1 MNRTPKV
8 AAVQDLSGLGRCS
21 LSVILPVLSVMGTQ
35 CCPLPTAVLS
45 AHTAFPAPEAAAFQ
59 DLTGAMEQTLD
70 HWEALHVTFDAI
82 YSGFLGSLQQI
93 ALLRRLI
100 QQFRQK
106 ETLVLIDPVMGDHG
120 RVYRTY
126 TQEMCEQ
133 TALLAAEA
141 DLITPNLTEAAL
153 LLGEPFDR
161 IPTTQAGIE
170 AWLQRL
176 SCEQTALL
184 AAEADLITPNLTEAA
199 LLLGEPFDRIPTTQA
214 GIEAWLQRL
223 SLDGKRSVVI
233 TGVSLAPKTLGAGCL
248 DGASGKIRF
257 AMARQEPGQFF
268 GTGDLFAAVLLGSL
282 LRGEALSEA
291 TARAVDFIQ
300 KAVARTLAAGT
311 PMLEGVQFE
320 PLLQELV

>member
-21 LSVILPVLSVMGTQ
+21 LSVVLPVLSVMGAQ

-59 DLTGAMEQTLD
+59 DLTGAMEQTLR
-70 HWEALHVTFDAI
+70 HWEALHTSFDAI

-93 ALLRRLI
+93 GVLRRLI
-100 QQFRQK
+100 QRFRRK

-126 TQEMCEQ
+126 TSEMCEQ
-133 TALLAAEA
+133 MIQLAAEA

-161 IPTTQAGIE
+161 IPASQAGIE
-170 AWLQRL
+170 EWLR
-176 SCEQTALL
+176 
-184 AAEADLITPNLTEAA
+184 
-199 LLLGEPFDRIPTTQA
+199 
-214 GIEAWLQRL
+214 RL
-223 SLDGKRSVVI
+223 SLRGKRSVVI
-233 TGVSLAPKTLGAGCL
+233 TGVSLAPKALGAGCL
-248 DGASGKIRF
+248 DARSGKIRF
-257 AMARQEPGQFF
+257 AMAHQEPGQFF

-282 LRGEALSEA
+282 LRGETLSES

-300 KAVARTLAAGT
+300 KSVARTLAAGT

-320 PLLQELV
+320 PLLRELL

>member
-21 LSVILPVLSVMGTQ
+21 LSVVLPVLSVMGAQ

-59 DLTGAMEQTLD
+59 DLTGAMEQTLR
-70 HWEALHVTFDAI
+70 HWEALHTSFDAI
-82 YSGFLGSLQQI
+82 YSGFLGSPQQI
-93 ALLRRLI
+93 GVLRRLI
-100 QQFRQK
+100 QRFRRK

-126 TQEMCEQ
+126 TPEMCEQ
-133 TALLAAEA
+133 MIQLAAEA

-153 LLGEPFDR
+153 LLGEPFDH
-161 IPTTQAGIE
+161 IPDSQAGIE
-170 AWLQRL
+170 TWLR
-176 SCEQTALL
+176 
-184 AAEADLITPNLTEAA
+184 
-199 LLLGEPFDRIPTTQA
+199 
-214 GIEAWLQRL
+214 RL

-233 TGVSLAPKTLGAGCL
+233 TGVSLAPKALGAGCL
-248 DGASGKIRF
+248 DARSGKIRF

-282 LRGEALSEA
+282 LRGETLSES

-300 KAVARTLAAGT
+300 KSVARTLAAGT
-311 PMLEGVQFE
+311 PMREGVHLE
-320 PLLQELV
+320 PLLGELL

>member
-21 LSVILPVLSVMGTQ
+21 LSVVLPVLSVMGAQ

-59 DLTGAMEQTLD
+59 DLTGAMEQTLR
-70 HWEALHVTFDAI
+70 HWEALHTSFDAI
-82 YSGFLGSLQQI
+82 YSGFLGSPQQI
-93 ALLRRLI
+93 GVLRRLI
-100 QQFRQK
+100 QRFRRK

-126 TQEMCEQ
+126 TPEMCEQ
-133 TALLAAEA
+133 MIQLAAEA

-153 LLGEPFDR
+153 LLGEPFDH
-161 IPTTQAGIE
+161 IPTSQAGIE
-170 AWLQRL
+170 EWLR
-176 SCEQTALL
+176 
-184 AAEADLITPNLTEAA
+184 
-199 LLLGEPFDRIPTTQA
+199 
-214 GIEAWLQRL
+214 RL
-223 SLDGKRSVVI
+223 SLGGKRSVVI
-233 TGVSLAPKTLGAGCL
+233 TGVSLAPKALGAGCL
-248 DGASGKIRF
+248 DARSGKIRF
-257 AMARQEPGQFF
+257 AMAHQEPGQFF

-282 LRGEALSEA
+282 LRGETLSES

-300 KAVARTLAAGT
+300 KSVARTLAAGT

-320 PLLQELV
+320 PLLRELL

>member
-21 LSVILPVLSVMGTQ
+21 LSVVLPVLSVMGAQ

-59 DLTGAMEQTLD
+59 DLTGAMEQTLR
-70 HWEALHVTFDAI
+70 HWEALHTSFDAI
-82 YSGFLGSLQQI
+82 YSGFLGSPQQI
-93 ALLRRLI
+93 GVLRRLI
-100 QQFRQK
+100 QRFRRK

-126 TQEMCEQ
+126 TPEMCEQ
-133 TALLAAEA
+133 MIQLAAEA

-153 LLGEPFDR
+153 LLGEPFDH
-161 IPTTQAGIE
+161 IPASQAGIE
-170 AWLQRL
+170 EWLR
-176 SCEQTALL
+176 
-184 AAEADLITPNLTEAA
+184 
-199 LLLGEPFDRIPTTQA
+199 
-214 GIEAWLQRL
+214 RL
-223 SLDGKRSVVI
+223 SLGGKRSVVI
-233 TGVSLAPKTLGAGCL
+233 TGVSLALKALGAGCL
-248 DGASGKIRF
+248 DARSGKIRF
-257 AMARQEPGQFF
+257 AMAHQEPGQFF

-282 LRGEALSEA
+282 LRGETLSES

-300 KAVARTLAAGT
+300 KSVARTLAAGT

-320 PLLQELV
+320 PLLRELL

>member
-21 LSVILPVLSVMGTQ
+21 LSVVLPVLSVMGAQ

-59 DLTGAMEQTLD
+59 DLTGAMEQTLR
-70 HWEALHVTFDAI
+70 HWEALHTSFDAI

-93 ALLRRLI
+93 GVLRRLI
-100 QQFRQK
+100 QRFRQK

-126 TQEMCEQ
+126 TPEMCAQ
-133 TALLAAEA
+133 MIQLAAEA

-161 IPTTQAGIE
+161 IPASQAGIE
-170 AWLQRL
+170 EWLR
-176 SCEQTALL
+176 
-184 AAEADLITPNLTEAA
+184 
-199 LLLGEPFDRIPTTQA
+199 
-214 GIEAWLQRL
+214 RL
-223 SLDGKRSVVI
+223 SLGGKRSVVI
-233 TGVSLAPKTLGAGCL
+233 TGVGLAPKALGAGCL
-248 DGASGKIRF
+248 DARSGKIRF

-282 LRGEALSEA
+282 LRGETLSES

-300 KAVARTLAAGT
+300 KSVARTLAAGT

-320 PLLQELV
+320 PLLRELL

>member
-176 SCEQTALL
+176 S
-184 AAEADLITPNLTEAA
+184 
-199 LLLGEPFDRIPTTQA
+199 
-214 GIEAWLQRL
+214 
-223 SLDGKRSVVI
+223 LDGKRSVVI

-282 LRGEALSEA
+282 LRGEALSDA

-300 KAVARTLAAGT
+300 KAVARTLTAGT

>member
-21 LSVILPVLSVMGTQ
+21 LSVVLPVLSVMGAQ

-59 DLTGAMEQTLD
+59 DLTGAMEQTLR
-70 HWEALHVTFDAI
+70 HWEALHTSFDAI
-82 YSGFLGSLQQI
+82 YSGFLGSPQQI
-93 ALLRRLI
+93 GVLRRLI
-100 QQFRQK
+100 QRFRRK

-126 TQEMCEQ
+126 TPEMCEQ
-133 TALLAAEA
+133 MIQLAAEA

-161 IPTTQAGIE
+161 IPASQAGIE
-170 AWLQRL
+170 EWLR
-176 SCEQTALL
+176 
-184 AAEADLITPNLTEAA
+184 
-199 LLLGEPFDRIPTTQA
+199 
-214 GIEAWLQRL
+214 RL
-223 SLDGKRSVVI
+223 SLGGKRSVVI
-233 TGVSLAPKTLGAGCL
+233 TGVSLAPKALGAGCL
-248 DGASGKIRF
+248 DARSGKIRF

-268 GTGDLFAAVLLGSL
+268 GTGDLFAAVLVGSL
-282 LRGEALSEA
+282 LRGETLSES

-300 KAVARTLAAGT
+300 KSVARTLAAGT

-320 PLLQELV
+320 PLLRELL

>member
-21 LSVILPVLSVMGTQ
+21 LSVVLPVLSVMGAQ

-59 DLTGAMEQTLD
+59 DLTGAMEQTLR
-70 HWEALHVTFDAI
+70 HWEALHTSFDAI
-82 YSGFLGSLQQI
+82 YSGFLGSPQQI
-93 ALLRRLI
+93 GVLRRLI
-100 QQFRQK
+100 QRFRRK

-126 TQEMCEQ
+126 TPEMCEQ
-133 TALLAAEA
+133 MIQLAAEA

-153 LLGEPFDR
+153 LLGEPFDH
-161 IPTTQAGIE
+161 IPASQAGIE
-170 AWLQRL
+170 EWLR
-176 SCEQTALL
+176 
-184 AAEADLITPNLTEAA
+184 
-199 LLLGEPFDRIPTTQA
+199 
-214 GIEAWLQRL
+214 RL
-223 SLDGKRSVVI
+223 SLGGKRSVVI
-233 TGVSLAPKTLGAGCL
+233 TGVSLAPKALGAGCL
-248 DGASGKIRF
+248 DARSGKIRF
-257 AMARQEPGQFF
+257 AMAHQEPGQFF

-282 LRGEALSEA
+282 LRGETLSES

-300 KAVARTLAAGT
+300 KSVARTLAAGT

-320 PLLQELV
+320 PLLRELL

>member
-21 LSVILPVLSVMGTQ
+21 LSVVLPVLSVMGAQ

-59 DLTGAMEQTLD
+59 DLTGAMEQTLR
-70 HWEALHVTFDAI
+70 HWEALHTSFDAI
-82 YSGFLGSLQQI
+82 YSGFLGSPQQI
-93 ALLRRLI
+93 GVLRRLI
-100 QQFRQK
+100 QRFRRK

-126 TQEMCEQ
+126 TPEMCEQ
-133 TALLAAEA
+133 MIQLAAEA

-161 IPTTQAGIE
+161 IPASQAGIE
-170 AWLQRL
+170 EWLR
-176 SCEQTALL
+176 
-184 AAEADLITPNLTEAA
+184 
-199 LLLGEPFDRIPTTQA
+199 
-214 GIEAWLQRL
+214 RL
-223 SLDGKRSVVI
+223 SLGGKRSVVI
-233 TGVSLAPKTLGAGCL
+233 TGVSLAPKALGAGCL
-248 DGASGKIRF
+248 DARSGKIRF

-282 LRGEALSEA
+282 LRGETLSES

-300 KAVARTLAAGT
+300 KSVARTLAAGT

-320 PLLQELV
+320 PLLRELL

>member
-70 HWEALHVTFDAI
+70 HWEALHVTFDAL

-153 LLGEPFDR
+153 LLGEPF
-161 IPTTQAGIE
+161 
-170 AWLQRL
+170 
-176 SCEQTALL
+176 
-184 AAEADLITPNLTEAA
+184 N
-199 LLLGEPFDRIPTTQA
+199 RIPTTQA

-300 KAVARTLAAGT
+300 KAVARTLTAGT

>member
-21 LSVILPVLSVMGTQ
+21 LSVVLPVLSVMGAQ

-59 DLTGAMEQTLD
+59 DLTGAMEQTLR
-70 HWEALHVTFDAI
+70 HWEALHTSFDAI

-93 ALLRRLI
+93 GVLRRLI
-100 QQFRQK
+100 QRFRRK

-126 TQEMCEQ
+126 TPEMCEQ
-133 TALLAAEA
+133 MIQLAAEA

-161 IPTTQAGIE
+161 IPASQAGIE
-170 AWLQRL
+170 EWLR
-176 SCEQTALL
+176 
-184 AAEADLITPNLTEAA
+184 
-199 LLLGEPFDRIPTTQA
+199 
-214 GIEAWLQRL
+214 RL
-223 SLDGKRSVVI
+223 SLGGKRSVVI
-233 TGVSLAPKTLGAGCL
+233 TGVSLAPKALGAGCL
-248 DGASGKIRF
+248 DARSGKIRF
-257 AMARQEPGQFF
+257 AMAHQEPGQFF

-282 LRGEALSEA
+282 LRGETLSES

-300 KAVARTLAAGT
+300 KSVARTLAAGT

-320 PLLQELV
+320 PLLRELL

>member
-21 LSVILPVLSVMGTQ
+21 LSVVLPVLSVMGAQ

-59 DLTGAMEQTLD
+59 GLTGAMEQTLR
-70 HWEALHVTFDAI
+70 HWEALHTSFDAI

-93 ALLRRLI
+93 GVLRRLI
-100 QQFRQK
+100 QRFRRK

-120 RVYRTY
+120 QVYRTY
-126 TQEMCEQ
+126 TPEMCEQ
-133 TALLAAEA
+133 MIQLAAEA

-153 LLGEPFDR
+153 LLGEPFDH
-161 IPTTQAGIE
+161 IPASQAGIE
-170 AWLQRL
+170 EWLR
-176 SCEQTALL
+176 
-184 AAEADLITPNLTEAA
+184 
-199 LLLGEPFDRIPTTQA
+199 
-214 GIEAWLQRL
+214 RL
-223 SLDGKRSVVI
+223 SLGGKRSVVI
-233 TGVSLAPKTLGAGCL
+233 TGVSLAPKALGAGCL
-248 DGASGKIRF
+248 DTRSGKIRF
-257 AMARQEPGQFF
+257 AMAHQEPGQFF

-282 LRGEALSEA
+282 LRGETLSES

-300 KAVARTLAAGT
+300 KSVARTLAAGT

-320 PLLQELV
+320 PLLRELL

>member
-1 MNRTPKV
+1 M
-8 AAVQDLSGLGRCS
+8 
-21 LSVILPVLSVMGTQ
+21 
-35 CCPLPTAVLS
+35 
-45 AHTAFPAPEAAAFQ
+45 
-59 DLTGAMEQTLD
+59 
-70 HWEALHVTFDAI
+70 
-82 YSGFLGSLQQI
+82 
-93 ALLRRLI
+93 
-100 QQFRQK
+100 
-106 ETLVLIDPVMGDHG
+106 
-120 RVYRTY
+120 
-126 TQEMCEQ
+126 
-133 TALLAAEA
+133 
-141 DLITPNLTEAAL
+141 
-153 LLGEPFDR
+153 
-161 IPTTQAGIE
+161 
-170 AWLQRL
+170 
-176 SCEQTALL
+176 CEQTALL

-300 KAVARTLAAGT
+300 KAVARTLTAGT

>member
-21 LSVILPVLSVMGTQ
+21 LSVVLPVLSVMGAQ

-45 AHTAFPAPEAAAFQ
+45 AHTAFPAPEVAAFQ
-59 DLTGAMEQTLD
+59 DLTGAMEQTLR
-70 HWEALHVTFDAI
+70 HWEALHTSFDAI
-82 YSGFLGSLQQI
+82 YSGFLGSPQQI
-93 ALLRRLI
+93 GVLRRLI
-100 QQFRQK
+100 QRFRRK

-126 TQEMCEQ
+126 TPEMCEQ
-133 TALLAAEA
+133 MIQLAAEA

-153 LLGEPFDR
+153 LLGEPFDH
-161 IPTTQAGIE
+161 IPTSQAGIE
-170 AWLQRL
+170 EWLR
-176 SCEQTALL
+176 
-184 AAEADLITPNLTEAA
+184 
-199 LLLGEPFDRIPTTQA
+199 
-214 GIEAWLQRL
+214 RL
-223 SLDGKRSVVI
+223 SLGGKRSVVI
-233 TGVSLAPKTLGAGCL
+233 TGVSLAPKALGAGCL
-248 DGASGKIRF
+248 DARSGKIRF

-282 LRGEALSEA
+282 LRGETLSES

-300 KAVARTLAAGT
+300 KSVARTLAAGT

-320 PLLQELV
+320 PLLRELL

>member
-176 SCEQTALL
+176 S
-184 AAEADLITPNLTEAA
+184 
-199 LLLGEPFDRIPTTQA
+199 
-214 GIEAWLQRL
+214 
-223 SLDGKRSVVI
+223 LDGKRSVVI

>member
-21 LSVILPVLSVMGTQ
+21 LSVVLPVLSVMGAQ

-59 DLTGAMEQTLD
+59 DLTGAMEQTLR
-70 HWEALHVTFDAI
+70 HWEALHTSFDAI
-82 YSGFLGSLQQI
+82 YSGFLGSPQQI
-93 ALLRRLI
+93 GVLRRLI
-100 QQFRQK
+100 QRFRRK

-126 TQEMCEQ
+126 TPEMCEQ
-133 TALLAAEA
+133 MIQLAAEA

-153 LLGEPFDR
+153 LLGEPFDH
-161 IPTTQAGIE
+161 IPASQAGIE
-170 AWLQRL
+170 EWLR
-176 SCEQTALL
+176 
-184 AAEADLITPNLTEAA
+184 
-199 LLLGEPFDRIPTTQA
+199 
-214 GIEAWLQRL
+214 RL
-223 SLDGKRSVVI
+223 SLGGKRSVVI
-233 TGVSLAPKTLGAGCL
+233 TGVSLAPKALGAGCL
-248 DGASGKIRF
+248 DTRSGKIRF
-257 AMARQEPGQFF
+257 AMAHQEPGQFF

-282 LRGEALSEA
+282 LRGETLSES

-300 KAVARTLAAGT
+300 KSVARTLAAGT

-320 PLLQELV
+320 PLLRELL

>member
-153 LLGEPFDR
+153 LLGEPFDH
-161 IPTTQAGIE
+161 
-170 AWLQRL
+170 
-176 SCEQTALL
+176 
-184 AAEADLITPNLTEAA
+184 
-199 LLLGEPFDRIPTTQA
+199 IPTTQA

-300 KAVARTLAAGT
+300 KAVARTLTAGT